1 MVRTKITIPRRNM
14 KAIIC
19 PKKGQMRCS
28 YTRIITQPHAKL
40 YQKVIIHNTIQ
51 SGRII
56 DRKMSDVQ
64 LIQLNSNGIEKT
76 CDDNINYYRRGI
88 NPSRDVK
95 SKELLSRQEVMVGDV
110 VEVIIPK
117 NWYTNFADKFYQ
129 KKIFGVIDYIDADNQ
144 KEHGIKLIIKFHK
157 RHKSMKKI
165 KGKERY
171 LNNEWIVTKLTNVKF
186 VRRGLGEGK
195 DYVGSLHDTDT
206 YYESLGYKTLPPH
219 ELDKFLIEWGDIKT
233 FFHLKK

>member
-64 LIQLNSNGIEKT
+64 LIQLNSK
-76 CDDNINYYRRGI
+76 
-88 NPSRDVK
+88 DVK

-157 RHKSMKKI
+157 RHKSIKKI

>member
-1 MVRTKITIPRRNM
+1 MVRSKITVPRRNK

-19 PKKGQMRCS
+19 PKKGQLRCL
-28 YTRIITQPHAKL
+28 YTRTIEQPHAKL
-40 YQKVIIHNTIQ
+40 YQRVIVDKTIQ

-64 LIQLNSNGIEKT
+64 LIQLNSNDVEKT
-76 CDDNINYYRRGI
+76 CDDDIYYYKRGI
-88 NPSRDVK
+88 NPSRDTNYK
-95 SKELLSRQEVMVGDV
+95 GLLSRHKVMVGDV
-110 VEVIIPK
+110 VEIIIPK
-117 NWYTNFADKFYQ
+117 SWYTNFTDRFYQ

-157 RHKSMKKI
+157 MHESMKKI
-165 KGKERY
+165 EGKERY
-171 LNNEWIVTKLTNVKF
+171 LNKEWIVTKLTNIKF

-206 YYESLGYKTLPPH
+206 YYESLGYPTLPPH

-233 FFHLKK
+233 FFHHKK